1 MLKNDYDR
9 KSAKTE
15 QPELMNPD
23 PTPPNNDNRA
33 VASAPVAD
41 PPRFVVPPQGS
52 VDILKLLT
60 ELEEL
65 VEKTPRLPMGT
76 LFRFDED
83 RFHMTLMKIRAN
95 LPEDLKR
102 ASKLARESERIVEE
116 TRESAERVT
125 EGARK
130 AALTELE
137 RGRVESAR
145 LKEQILAEGQQIRET
160 ALREGQRIQDEAR
173 VEAERILEAARAE
186 AAEMVSESG
195 ILRQAEGVAED
206 IKMRAW
212 QEAENMQR
220 GADDYAH
227 GVLAG
232 LEATLGKTLTQV
244 QQGRALL
251 EKN

>member
-1 MLKNDYDR
+1 
-9 KSAKTE
+9 
-15 QPELMNPD
+15 MNPD
-23 PTPPNNDNRA
+23 NPPQNNET
-33 VASAPVAD
+33 SAGAPAAQVAD

-52 VDILKLLT
+52 ADLLKLLT

-102 ASKLARESERIVEE
+102 ASKLARETERIVEE
-116 TRESAERVT
+116 TRENADRVT

-130 AALTELE
+130 AALSELE
-137 RGRVESAR
+137 RSRAEAAR
-145 LKEQILAEGQQIRET
+145 LKEQALAEAQRLHE
-160 ALREGQRIQDEAR
+160 AAASEGQRLRDEAR
-173 VEAERILEAARAE
+173 AEAERILEAARAE
-186 AAEMVSESG
+186 AAELVSESA

-212 QEAENMQR
+212 QEAEKMQR

-227 GVLAG
+227 NVLAG
-232 LEATLGKTLTQV
+232 LESTLGKTLGQV
-244 QQGRALL
+244 QQGRMLL

>member
-1 MLKNDYDR
+1 VLKNDYDR
-9 KSAKTE
+9 KSDNTE
-15 QPELMNPD
+15 QTELMNPD
-23 PTPPNNDNRA
+23 SPPKNTDTVPVAPTQA
-33 VASAPVAD
+33 AD

-52 VDILKLLT
+52 VDLLKLLT

-116 TRESAERVT
+116 TRENVERVT

-137 RGRVESAR
+137 RGRAEAAR
-145 LKEQILAEGQQIRET
+145 LKEQAVAEAQRLHEAAVQ
-160 ALREGQRIQDEAR
+160 EGQRIQDEAR
-173 VEAERILEAARAE
+173 VEAERILEAAHAE
-186 AAEMVSESG
+186 AAALVSESG

-206 IKMRAW
+206 IKKRAW
-212 QEAENMQR
+212 QEAEKMQR

-227 GVLAG
+227 GVLAN
-232 LEATLGKTLTQV
+232 LEITLGKTLAQV
-244 QQGRALL
+244 QQGRVLL
-251 EKN
+251 EKS